1 MGAGSWGPELLSHVR
16 AEWLL
21 LLLLAKGVLPPRAEL
36 LLPAVLLLTAPLLLP
51 ELPCVGLLPPAAAAA
66 HRAELAGGGARRR
79 AELAA
84 APLRARAELGR
95 MAELL
100 LQAELLGGR
109 LAPLG
114 PRGPEV
120 AGGDL
125 DAQSEGL
132 EVLLRQSAAPGAPA
146 AGRSRETTQPG
157 RGGRVRMGKQPGRSI
172 NAISE

>member
-1 MGAGSWGPELLSHVR
+1 MGPGRRGPKLLSHVW
-16 AEWLL
+16 AERLL
-21 LLLLAKGVLPPRAEL
+21 LLLLAEGVLSARAEL

-51 ELPCVGLLPPAAAAA
+51 ELPCVGLLPAAAAAA

-95 MAELL
+95 VAELL
-100 LQAELLGGR
+100 LEAELLWGR

-120 AGGDL
+120 TRGHL

-132 EVLLRQSAAPGAPA
+132 KVLLRKGAAPGAPA
-146 AGRSRETTQPG
+146 AWRSRETTQPG
-157 RGGRVRMGKQPGRSI
+157 RGVQVRMEK
-172 NAISE
+172 

>member
-16 AEWLL
+16 AERLL
-21 LLLLAKGVLPPRAEL
+21 LLLLAEGVLSTRAEL
-36 LLPAVLLLTAPLLLP
+36 LLPTVLLLTAPLLP
-51 ELPCVGLLPPAAAAA
+51 ELPRVGLLPPAAAAA

-132 EVLLRQSAAPGAPA
+132 EVLLRQGAAPGATA